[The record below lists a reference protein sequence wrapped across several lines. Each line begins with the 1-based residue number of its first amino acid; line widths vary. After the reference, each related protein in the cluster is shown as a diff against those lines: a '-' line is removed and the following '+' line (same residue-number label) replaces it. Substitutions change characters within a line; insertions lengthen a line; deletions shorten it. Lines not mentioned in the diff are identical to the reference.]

1 MQKIILCTKC
11 HVQVK
16 KDNLGELLC
25 PNCGARVCP
34 KAHVFDGKICTYCGW
49 EDPNYHLWQKAQKAR
64 AQSSVPGKPQE
75 SFDSKP
81 QYMCPRCYTQVNVS
95 RGVCP
100 NQRGCGYSGPMKRR
114 DVREPAAS
122 ATPAPVSKL
131 MDTISRSSKSVPLA
145 PSKTSIAPPRSPILS
160 EMAKAER
167 KEWDFSQL
175 KRFIRPVL
183 ASLLV
188 GIVLG
193 GLVMGGIYITRL
205 VSQSAAEPGTR
216 PFFPP
221 STPSETYTLSIS
233 VIPEAGGEI
242 RIVSPSSSSGTFE
255 SGSQITL
262 MAIPDDCYTF
272 SYWDGASDSSET
284 INIVMDTDK
293 TVVAHFRLKDT
304 TPPAISE
311 VKTTRYSD
319 ISATI
324 TWETD
329 EPAISQVDYG
339 TTDNYGETTE
349 FNYDPA
355 TNHVVRLTNLK
366 PNTTYY
372 IKVEAIDKCGNQ
384 ASHTSNLRTLNEIPQ
399 GYVVGSRFL
408 DFEFPEYQ
416 DPKQRPPNDGEMVRL
431 SQFKGKKILLNF
443 WHTFCGACIGE
454 VGLIRE
460 IYEDPNLANK
470 NAEKAAV
477 VVLTVCTDGRADR
490 IEKLEDKYGSDPEVG
505 AFTFPILLDLE
516 GDTEKSYRISTVPR
530 TLFIDSDG
538 VIREIKTGRFNS
550 KEEIEVILKSLE

>member
-1 MQKIILCTKC
+1 M
-11 HVQVK
+11 
-16 KDNLGELLC
+16 
-25 PNCGARVCP
+25 
-34 KAHVFDGKICTYCGW
+34 
-49 EDPNYHLWQKAQKAR
+49 
-64 AQSSVPGKPQE
+64 
-75 SFDSKP
+75 SKP
-81 QYMCPRCYTQVNVS
+81 T
-95 RGVCP
+95 
-100 NQRGCGYSGPMKRR
+100 
-114 DVREPAAS
+114 
-122 ATPAPVSKL
+122 AT
-131 MDTISRSSKSVPLA
+131 TSRSYESVPLA

-160 EMAKAER
+160 EISKAER
-167 KEWDFSQL
+167 REWDFSPL

-183 ASLLV
+183 ASLLI
-188 GIVLG
+188 GIVLS
-193 GLVMGGIYITRL
+193 GLVVGGIYVTRL

-221 STPSETYTLSIS
+221 LTPSETYTLSVS

-255 SGSQITL
+255 PGSQITL

-272 SYWDGASDSSET
+272 DGGHWEIDGTLYWKEAFTITMDSNKSVT
-284 INIVMDTDK
+284 
-293 TVVAHFRLKDT
+293 AYFRLKDT

-311 VKTTRYSD
+311 VKTTSYSD

-324 TWETD
+324 TWETN

-349 FNYDPA
+349 SNDDPT
-355 TNHVVRLTNLK
+355 TNHGVRLTNLK

-372 IKVEAIDKCGNQ
+372 IKVKAVDKCGNQ
-384 ASHTSNLRTLNEIPQ
+384 ASYTSKLRTLDEIRQ
-399 GYVVGSRFL
+399 GYEVGSRFL

-416 DPKQRPPNDGEMVRL
+416 DPKQRPPNDGEIVRL

-490 IEKLEDKYGSDPEVG
+490 IEKLENKYGPDPEVG
-505 AFTFPILLDLE
+505 TFTFPILLDLE
-516 GDTEKSYRISTVPR
+516 GNTEKSYRISTVPK

-538 VIREIKTGRFNS
+538 IIREIKIGRFNS
-550 KEEIEVILKSLE
+550 KEEIEVILERLD